1 MHVIQQV
8 LAAAEIEAIRDLVA
22 RARFS
27 DGAASAHGAARE
39 VKANQQL
46 ESSREDHQRLVELV
60 FGALHR
66 HREFSRT
73 ALPLEISVP
82 MVNRYGVGMTY
93 GAHYDKPFM
102 PTPDGPRIRG
112 DLSAT
117 LFLSNPEDY
126 DGGELCFARVG
137 TEERIKL
144 KAGDLFLYP
153 ASTLHWVAPVTR
165 GERLAV
171 VFWIQSMI
179 RDHDRREMVVELDGL
194 VGRVNERMP
203 GSTEVRD
210 LAGIV
215 GNLTR
220 MWAELMVALAVLLGA
235 AVAHS
240 ALGPSAPAVASA
252 PALEPPR
259 SVDEVRHDRVAVERP
274 DRPPLVVAVGHAPD
288 RAASRPR
295 REDVVQGV
303 ADQERLLRPCA
314 EQVARMYYGQGVGFL
329 PRKRIPADY
338 ATEEPREILAVE
350 EFLRE
355 AARLVRD
362 AAEAEPERLHPDE
375 PVDDPGVG
383 SRPPTG
389 LLGVPALEERKPAFE
404 QRGFAV

>member
-1 MHVIQQV
+1 MHIVQQV
-8 LAAAEIEAIRDLVA
+8 LTAAEIAAVRDLIA
-22 RARFS
+22 CARFA
-27 DGAASAHGAARE
+27 DGATSAHGAAKQ

-46 ESSREDHQRLVELV
+46 ECSRENHQRLVELV

-73 ALPLEISVP
+73 ALPLEISTP
-82 MVNRYGVGMTY
+82 MLNRYGVGMTY
-93 GAHYDKPFM
+93 GAHYDMPFM

-137 TEERIKL
+137 AEERVKL

-153 ASTLHWVAPVTR
+153 ASTLHSVAPVTR

-179 RDHDRREMVVELDGL
+179 REHDKRAMVIELDGL
-194 VGRVNERMP
+194 VGRVAERLP

-210 LAGIV
+210 LAGIA
-215 GNLTR
+215 GNLVR
-220 MWAELMVALAVLLGA
+220 MWAELVVALAVILGA

-240 ALGPSAPAVASA
+240 AMGPSHPAVASV
-252 PALEPPR
+252 PALEPQR
-259 SVDEVRHDRVAVERP
+259 ELDEVGHDRVAVERP
-274 DRPPLVVAVGHAPD
+274 DRPPLVVAVRHAPH
-288 RAASRPR
+288 RAAGSAR
-295 REDVVQGV
+295 REDVGQRV

-314 EQVARMYYGQGVGFL
+314 KQGARMYYGQGVGFL
-329 PRKRIPADY
+329 PREHIPAHDT
-338 ATEEPREILAVE
+338 AEEPRKALAVE

-355 AARLVRD
+355 AARLVGD
-362 AAEAEPERLHPDE
+362 AAETEPERLDADE
-375 PVDDPGVG
+375 PVDDAGVG
-383 SRPPTG
+383 SRT
-389 LLGVPALEERKPAFE
+389 AT
-404 QRGFAV
+404 

>member
-1 MHVIQQV
+1 MHAIDQV
-8 LAAAEIEAIRDLVA
+8 LTTSELEAIRALVR

-27 DGAASAHGAARE
+27 DGAASAHGAARQ

-46 ESSREDHQRLVELV
+46 ECSREDHQQLVEIV

-66 HREFSRT
+66 NRDFSRI

-126 DGGELCFARVG
+126 DGGELCFARIG
-137 TEERIKL
+137 AEERIKL

-153 ASTLHWVAPVTR
+153 ATTLHSVAPVTR

-171 VFWIQSMI
+171 VFWVQSMI
-179 RDHDRREMVVELDGL
+179 REHEKREMVVELDGL
-194 VGRVNERMP
+194 VGRVAERMP

-220 MWAELMVALAVLLGA
+220 LWAELVVALAVILGA

-240 ALGPSAPAVASA
+240 AMAPSRPAVVAG

-259 SVDEVRHDRVAVERP
+259 GVDEVAHDRVAVERV
-274 DRPPLVVAVGHAPD
+274 DRPPLVVAIRNAPHA
-288 RAASRPR
+288 AAGSPR
-295 REDVVQGV
+295 GKDVVQGV
-303 ADQERLLRPCA
+303 PDQQGLARPCA
-314 EQVARMYYGQGVGFL
+314 KKAVRMYYGQGVGLL
-329 PRKRIPADY
+329 PRESVPAY
-338 ATEEPREILAVE
+338 NASKEARETLAVE
-350 EFLRE
+350 QFLRE

-362 AAEAEPERLHPDE
+362 APEAEPKPSNANE
-375 PVDDPGVG
+375 PVDDAGVRPGAAA
-383 SRPPTG
+383 G
-389 LLGVPALEERKPAFE
+389 LLGVPALEPRERALK
-404 QRGFAV
+404 Q

>member
-1 MHVIQQV
+1 MHVIHQV
-8 LAAAEIEAIRDLVA
+8 LAAAEIAAIRDLVA
-22 RARFS
+22 CARFAN
-27 DGAASAHGAARE
+27 GATSAHGAARE

-46 ESSREDHQRLVELV
+46 ECSPADHQRLVEIV

-73 ALPLEISVP
+73 ALPVEISVP
-82 MVNRYGVGMTY
+82 MLNRYGVGMSY
-93 GAHYDKPFM
+93 GAHYDMPFM

-137 TEERIKL
+137 AEERVKL

-153 ASTLHWVAPVTR
+153 ASTLHSVAPVTR

-179 RDHDRREMVVELDGL
+179 REPDKRAMVVALDGL
-194 VGRVNERMP
+194 VGRVGERMP

-220 MWAELMVALAVLLGA
+220 MWAELVLALAVLLGA

-240 ALGPSAPAVASA
+240 ESGPLHPVLASA
-252 PALEPPR
+252 PALEPSR
-259 SVDEVRHDRVAVERP
+259 GVDEVRHDRVAVERP
-274 DRPPLVVAVGHAPD
+274 DRPPLVVAVRYAPH
-288 RAASRPR
+288 RAAGRPR
-295 REDVVQGV
+295 GEDVVQGV
-303 ADQERLLRPCA
+303 ADEERLVRPCA
-314 EQVARMYYGQGVGFL
+314 KQVARMYYGQGVGFL
-329 PRKRIPADY
+329 PREGVPADH
-338 ATEEPREILAVE
+338 AAKEPGEVLAVE
-350 EFLRE
+350 QFLRE

-362 AAEAEPERLHPDE
+362 APETEAERPDADE
-375 PVDDPGVG
+375 AFDDAGVG
-383 SRPPTG
+383 PGAAAG
-389 LLGVPALEERKPAFE
+389 LLGVPALEEGEGALE
-404 QRGFAV
+404 E

>member
-1 MHVIQQV
+1 MHVIEQV
-8 LAAAEIEAIRDLVA
+8 LGPAEIEAIRGLVG
-22 RARFS
+22 RSRFA
-27 DGAASAHGAARE
+27 DGTVSAHGAARH

-46 ESSREDHQRLVELV
+46 ECSRGDHQRLVEIV

-66 HREFSRT
+66 HRDFSRT

-82 MVNRYGVGMTY
+82 MLNRYGVGMCY
-93 GAHYDKPFM
+93 GAHYDMPFM

-117 LFLSNPEDY
+117 LFLSDPADY

-137 TEERIKL
+137 AEERIKL

-153 ASTLHWVAPVTR
+153 ASTLHSVAPVTR

-179 RDHDRREMVVELDGL
+179 REHDKREMVVALDGL
-194 VGRVNERMP
+194 VARVSDRMP

-210 LAGIV
+210 LAGFV

-220 MWAELMVALAVLLGA
+220 MWAELVFAAVVILGA

-240 ALGPSAPAVASA
+240 AIGRPPPLVAASA
-252 PALEPPR
+252 PALEPQR
-259 SVDEVRHDRVAVERP
+259 GLDEVAHDRVAVERVG
-274 DRPPLVVAVGHAPD
+274 RSPLVVPVRHTPYSAPGGA
-288 RAASRPR
+288 RGKNI
-295 REDVVQGV
+295 VQGV
-303 ADQERLLRPCA
+303 ADQHDLLRLGA
-314 EQVARMYYGQGVGFL
+314 KKVARMYYGQGVGFL
-329 PRKRIPADY
+329 PPESVTAHH
-338 ATEEPREILAVE
+338 AGQESSEAGAVE

-362 AAEAEPERLHPDE
+362 AAETEPQRPHADE
-375 PVDDPGVG
+375 PVDDAGVRLG
-383 SRPPTG
+383 TAAG
-389 LLGVPALEERKPAFE
+389 LFSVPALEDRER
-404 QRGFAV
+404 AVEE

>member
-1 MHVIQQV
+1 MYILEQI
-8 LAAAEIEAIRDLVA
+8 LAAAELEAIRGLIG
-22 RARFS
+22 RSRFT
-27 DGAASAHGAARE
+27 DGAASAHGAAKQ

-46 ESSREDHQRLVELV
+46 ECSREDHQRLVEIV

-66 HREFSRT
+66 HRDFKRT

-102 PTPDGPRIRG
+102 PTPDGPQMRG

-126 DGGELCFARVG
+126 DGGELVFARVG
-137 TEERIKL
+137 AEERIKL

-153 ASTLHWVAPVTR
+153 ASTLHSVAPVTR
-165 GERLAV
+165 GERVAV
-171 VFWIQSMI
+171 VFWIQSTI
-179 RDHDRREMVVELDGL
+179 RDHEKRAMVVELDGL
-194 VGRVNERMP
+194 VGRVAERMP

-220 MWAELMVALAVLLGA
+220 MWAELVVALAVILGA

-240 ALGPSAPAVASA
+240 AMGPSREVVVA
-252 PALEPPR
+252 PALEAPR
-259 SVDEVRHDRVAVERP
+259 RVDEIGYDRIAVERA
-274 DRPPLVVAVGHAPD
+274 DRPPLVVTVRHAPH
-288 RAASRPR
+288 RAARGAR
-295 REDVVQGV
+295 GEDVGQGV
-303 ADQERLLRPCA
+303 ANQDGVPRLCA
-314 EQVARMYYGQGVGFL
+314 KKVARMYYGQGVGLL
-329 PRKRIPADY
+329 PRESVPAHD
-338 ATEEPREILAVE
+338 AAKEPREVLAVQ

-362 AAEAEPERLHPDE
+362 ATEAEPKPLHPGE
-375 PVDDPGVG
+375 PVDDSGVRLG
-383 SRPPTG
+383 AAAG
-389 LLGVPALEERKPAFE
+389 LLGVPVLEERKRALE
-404 QRGFAV
+404 Q